1 MIITLHSCYH
11 RQVTIEQRSDGKIVL
26 DNGLITREFITNPA
40 FGTTDYTSLCA
51 KKSLLRSLNP
61 EGYIMLD
68 NTTYPIGGLTQTGH
82 HSFINRSSISVL
94 DSAFEMVN
102 YTIGSPTAPYPWT
115 PGYRHSP
122 TNVSWPPKG
131 KTLTVLFKPP
141 ANVASSSH
149 AGILVY
155 VNYELYQGVPILAKW
170 MMVKNTMDTPV
181 QVTAI
186 TIEVLATNKPYAPQ
200 GLSPQAKPWEHDP
213 TATTVSWLYVEANI
227 PHGAGITWGSDS
239 NLPDSPGADEPLLTC
254 TYSTGPGVVL
264 STKSNH
270 NGQIEYGTHLNSH
283 HQSAI
288 KHGKQ
293 YTKKM
298 LASPMVNEFDT
309 YHVLELITD
318 TYDLDRTALS
328 RHRMTRLLAPQ
339 TQENPIFFHGTNSTP
354 EGFRSA
360 IDQMAEVG
368 FEMYIYSFGSGFQ
381 LEDLSDANIEAISA
395 NIKYAQS
402 KGIEVGG

>member
-1 MIITLHSCYH
+1 M
-11 RQVTIEQRSDGKIVL
+11 
-26 DNGLITREFITNPA
+26 DNGLIMREFITNPA
-40 FGTTDYTSLCA
+40 FGTTDYISPCA

-61 EGYIMLD
+61 EGYITLD
-68 NTTYPIGGLTQTGH
+68 NATYPIGGLTQTGH

-94 DSAFEMVN
+94 DGAFEMVN
-102 YTIGSPTAPYPWT
+102 YTIGSPIAPYPWT
-115 PGYRHSP
+115 PGYHHSP
-122 TNVSWPPKG
+122 TNVSWPPEG

-141 ANVASSSH
+141 AKVASPSH
-149 AGILVY
+149 SGILVY
-155 VNYELYQGVPILAKW
+155 INYELYQGVPILAKW
-170 MMVKNTMDTPV
+170 MTVKNTMDTPV
-181 QVTAI
+181 QVTAVI
-186 TIEVLATNKPYAPQ
+186 IEILGTNKPYAPQ

-227 PHGAGITWGSDS
+227 PHGASIAWGSDPS
-239 NLPDSPGADEPLLTC
+239 LSDSPGADEPLLTC
-254 TYSTGPGVVL
+254 TYVTGPGVIL
-264 STKSNH
+264 SSESNRNDQLQH
-270 NGQIEYGTHLNSH
+270 DTHWKQLNSP
-283 HQSAI
+283 HQSVM
-288 KHGKQ
+288 KHGK
-293 YTKKM
+293 YTDKL
-298 LASPMVNEFDT
+298 LAGPMVNEFDT
-309 YHVLELITD
+309 YHVLELLTD
-318 TYDLDRTALS
+318 TFDLERTALS

-368 FEMYIYSFGSGFQ
+368 FEMYIYSFGSGFR

>member
-1 MIITLHSCYH
+1 M
-11 RQVTIEQRSDGKIVL
+11 
-26 DNGLITREFITNPA
+26 DNGLIMREFITNPA
-40 FGTTDYTSLCA
+40 FGTTEYVSLCA

-61 EGYIMLD
+61 EGYIVLD
-68 NTTYPIGGLTQTGH
+68 NSTYPIGGLTQTGH

-102 YTIGSPTAPYPWT
+102 YTIGSPTALYPWT

-141 ANVASSSH
+141 AKVASPSH

-170 MMVKNTMDTPV
+170 MTVKNTMDTPV
-181 QVTAI
+181 QVSAI
-186 TIEVLATNKPYAPQ
+186 TIEALGTNKPYAPQ

-227 PHGAGITWGSDS
+227 PHGASITWGSDPS
-239 NLPDSPGADEPLLTC
+239 LPDSPGADEPVLIC
-254 TYSTGPGVVL
+254 TYAAGPGVVL
-264 STKSNH
+264 STKSNDNSH
-270 NGQIEYGTHLNSH
+270 LEFGTHWEHLNSH
-283 HQSAI
+283 HQSVM
-288 KHGKQ
+288 KHERHTNKL
-293 YTKKM
+293 
-298 LASPMVNEFDT
+298 LASPVVNEFDT

-318 TYDLDRTALS
+318 TFDLERIALS

-368 FEMYIYSFGSGFQ
+368 FEMYIYSFGSGFR
-381 LEDLSDANIEAISA
+381 LEDLSDTNIEAISA

>member
-1 MIITLHSCYH
+1 M
-11 RQVTIEQRSDGKIVL
+11 
-26 DNGLITREFITNPA
+26 DNGLIMREFTTSPA
-40 FGTTDYTSLCA
+40 FGTIDYVSLCA

-61 EGYIMLD
+61 EGYIVLD

-82 HSFINRSSISVL
+82 HSFINRSGISVL
-94 DSAFEMVN
+94 DNAFEMVN

-122 TNVSWPPKG
+122 SNVSWPPKG

-141 ANVASSSH
+141 TKVASPSH

-170 MMVKNTMDTPV
+170 MTVKNTMDTPV
-181 QVTAI
+181 QVAAI
-186 TIEVLATNKPYAPQ
+186 TIEVLGTNKPYAPQ

-227 PHGAGITWGSDS
+227 PHGASITWGSDPT
-239 NLPDSPGADEPLLTC
+239 LADSPGADEPVLNC
-254 TYSTGPGVVL
+254 SYAAGPGVVL
-264 STKSNH
+264 SAKSSQL
-270 NGQIEYGTHLNSH
+270 GYGTHWKHSNFH
-283 HQSAI
+283 PQSVM
-288 KHGKQ
+288 KHGKH
-293 YTKKM
+293 TNK
-298 LASPMVNEFDT
+298 LFASAMVNEFDT

-318 TYDLDRTALS
+318 TFDLERTALS

-368 FEMYIYSFGSGFQ
+368 FEMYIYSFGSGFR
-381 LEDLSDANIEAISA
+381 LEDLSDANIEGISA